1 MRPSD
6 IPSPLL
12 DDWIGHRWGSSIRAL
27 FPAHDPQ
34 PGTEALLAPKDVYA
48 RAQPILC
55 GCDSSYLISSFSSL
69 WALLACLLAIGAGF
83 AFASRRTAALCMLG
97 AGVLIAAIDTGLRV
111 LHRLDLP
118 AAYRE
123 TMLANLPS
131 QIFANAVFQF
141 ALPFA
146 LGWVVAR
153 IMAPRRS
160 RDPDVRAS
168 ER

>member
-1 MRPSD
+1 MRPGD

-27 FPAHDPQ
+27 FPAHDPHA
-34 PGTEALLAPKDVYA
+34 GTEVLLAPNVYA
-48 RAQPILC
+48 KAQPILC

-69 WALLACLLAIGAGF
+69 WALLACLLAIGAGL
-83 AFASRRTAALCMLG
+83 AFASRRRTALCMLG
-97 AGVLIAAIDTGLRV
+97 AGVLIATIDTSLRV
-111 LHRLDLP
+111 LHRLDFP

-123 TMLANLPS
+123 TMFANLPS
-131 QIFANAVFQF
+131 QIVANVLFQF

-153 IMAPRRS
+153 IMGG
-160 RDPDVRAS
+160 S
-168 ER
+168 ERQDVAR